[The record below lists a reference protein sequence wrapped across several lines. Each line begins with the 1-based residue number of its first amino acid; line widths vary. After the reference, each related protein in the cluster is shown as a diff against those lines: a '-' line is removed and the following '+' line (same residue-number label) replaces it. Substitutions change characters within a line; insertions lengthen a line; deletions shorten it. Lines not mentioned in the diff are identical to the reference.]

1 VVSLAAC
8 PVDLAAV
15 LAEMMIHMVDRAIN
29 PRAMQAS
36 KQMTHT
42 DLEIRPLAGL
52 EALQDL
58 VITMVLEV
66 PVAVVLWV
74 VWVVNIIAATMMTR
88 MDPAAETM
96 ILLVDSKEV

>member
-1 VVSLAAC
+1 MVVSLAAS

-15 LAEMMIHMVDRAIN
+15 LAEMVIHMVNRAIN
-29 PRAMQAS
+29 PRVMQAS

-42 DLEIRPLAGL
+42 DLETRPLAGL

-58 VITMVLEV
+58 VITTA
-66 PVAVVLWV
+66 PAVAVV
-74 VWVVNIIAATMMTR
+74 VWVANIIAATMMTR

-96 ILLVDSKEV
+96 LLLVDSKED

>member
-1 VVSLAAC
+1 MVVSLAAS

-42 DLEIRPLAGL
+42 DLETRPLAGL

-58 VITMVLEV
+58 VITTA
-66 PVAVVLWV
+66 PAVAVV
-74 VWVVNIIAATMMTR
+74 VWVVNIIGATMMTR

-96 ILLVDSKEV
+96 LLLVDSKED